1 LAIYKIGLVV
11 FASPEK
17 EMLGVLTVR
26 DIVLALHEEGQAVPE
41 TKISKVMTR
50 GVWACTPEDRLA
62 NITQVMTE
70 NKMCH
75 SLRFYSRSIKIAG
88 RGGFLNCSRPLK
100 LWLLHF
106 LFDQT
111 SSSFYQQQPQSTCLH
126 YQHGRL

>member
-26 DIVLALHEEGQAVPE
+26 DIVLALHEEGQADPE

-75 SLRFYSRSIKIAG
+75 LPVAKDGKVVGIISASDF
-88 RGGFLNCSRPLK
+88 LK
-100 LWLLHF
+100 LIPSG
-106 LFDQT
+106 T
-111 SSSFYQQQPQSTCLH
+111 
-126 YQHGRL
+126 

>member
-1 LAIYKIGLVV
+1 MV

-26 DIVLALHEEGQAVPE
+26 DIVLALHEEGQADPE

-50 GVWACTPEDRLA
+50 GVWACTPKDRLA

-75 SLRFYSRSIKIAG
+75 LPVAKDGKVVGIISATDF
-88 RGGFLNCSRPLK
+88 LK
-100 LWLLHF
+100 LIP
-106 LFDQT
+106 
-111 SSSFYQQQPQSTCLH
+111 SSI
-126 YQHGRL
+126 